1 MRDVKADVSLEV
13 SLEEGRAVIRCG
25 RCGVEQVLWT
35 RDDLGIDGLAT
46 LFTAEH
52 VNCRPNR
59 RARD

>member
-1 MRDVKADVSLEV
+1 MRDVKPDVSLEV

-35 RDDLGIDGLAT
+35 RDDLAVDGLAT

-52 VNCRPNR
+52 LVCTPMR
-59 RARD
+59 RAGD